1 MAVILTHTPP
11 LRKAGRTML
20 LAVAGFGAA
29 TIVFGLSNNF
39 WLSMAMLALT
49 GALDNISVV
58 VRHTMVQLATPNEM
72 RGRVSA
78 VNAMF
83 ISSSNELGGFES
95 GAVAHFFGPV
105 ISVVSGGIGTID
117 DRPGLGGPVPG
128 PPEGRPIG
136 GRALAQVTQ
145 LGQIRRDLWPRVVR
159 LAGVFGRGERREQ
172 PKRGCSGNRLGL
184 HVGRAVSFWGRRH
197 GEPCSSSG

>member
-1 MAVILTHTPP
+1 VLLGAISLDMFGVLLGGSVYLLPIFARDIIGPGGAGRSPEETLGYLRAAPAAGALVMALILTHTPP
-11 LRKAGRTML
+11 LRRAGRTML

-29 TIVFGLSNNF
+29 TIVFGLSRNF

-49 GALDNISVV
+49 GSLDNISVV

-95 GAVAHFFGPV
+95 GTVAHYFGPIV
-105 ISVVSGGIGTID
+105 SVVSGGIGTVAIVLAWAGLF
-117 DRPGLGGPVPG
+117 PGLRKVG
-128 PPEGRPIG
+128 
-136 GRALAQVTQ
+136 
-145 LGQIRRDLWPRVVR
+145 R
-159 LAGVFGRGERREQ
+159 LAE
-172 PKRGCSGNRLGL
+172 
-184 HVGRAVSFWGRRH
+184 H
-197 GEPCSSSG
+197 